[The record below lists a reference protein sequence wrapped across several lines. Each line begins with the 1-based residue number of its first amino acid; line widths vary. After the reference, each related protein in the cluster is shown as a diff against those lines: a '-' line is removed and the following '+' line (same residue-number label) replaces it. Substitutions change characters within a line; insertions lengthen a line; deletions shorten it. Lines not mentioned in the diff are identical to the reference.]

1 MFRSIVRALALL
13 VGFATAFATG
23 FATLPAHA
31 ETPRDMV
38 AGYTQ
43 EAVRNQPG
51 FAASAERGRTF
62 FARKWN
68 VTDKMPSCAA
78 CHGEWPN
85 AEGSHVITAKPIK
98 PLAPAANPERFS
110 SLAKVEKWFRRNCTE
125 VVGRECSAAEKA
137 DFVQF
142 LATTGGA

>member
-1 MFRSIVRALALL
+1 MFRSTVVAFALAA
-13 VGFATAFATG
+13 GFATG
-23 FATLPAHA
+23 FAAFPANA
-31 ETPRDMV
+31 ETPKDMI

-43 EAVRNQPG
+43 EVVRNQPG
-51 FAASAERGRTF
+51 FAASAERGRSF
-62 FARKWN
+62 FVRKWN

-78 CHGEWPN
+78 CHGERPN

-110 SLAKVEKWFRRNCTE
+110 SQAKVEKWFRRNCTE

-142 LATTGGA
+142 LATAGGA

>member
-1 MFRSIVRALALL
+1 MFRSTVVALALAA
-13 VGFATAFATG
+13 GFATG
-23 FATLPAHA
+23 FATFPANA
-31 ETPRDMV
+31 ETPKDMI

-51 FAASAERGRTF
+51 FAASAERGRSF
-62 FARKWN
+62 FVRKWN

-78 CHGEWPN
+78 CHGERPN
-85 AEGSHVITAKPIK
+85 TEGSHVITAKPIK

-137 DFVQF
+137 DFLQF
-142 LATTGGA
+142 LATAGGA

>member
-1 MFRSIVRALALL
+1 MFRSTVVALALAA
-13 VGFATAFATG
+13 GFATG
-23 FATLPAHA
+23 FAAFPANA
-31 ETPRDMV
+31 ETPKDMI

-62 FARKWN
+62 FVRKWN

-78 CHGEWPN
+78 CHGERPN

-110 SLAKVEKWFRRNCTE
+110 SQAKVEKWFRRNCTE

-142 LATTGGA
+142 LANAGGA

>member
-1 MFRSIVRALALL
+1 MLRSIVMALA
-13 VGFATAFATG
+13 VAAGFATAFA
-23 FATLPAHA
+23 APPAHA
-31 ETPRDMV
+31 ETPGDMI

-62 FARKWN
+62 FVRKWN

-78 CHGEWPN
+78 CHGEQPI
-85 AEGSHVITAKPIK
+85 AEGSHVITAKSIK

-142 LATTGGA
+142 LATAGGA